1 MGGPLLQI
9 ALCQPRSVP
18 WGCLVCLTDLCL
30 KKVVEMLMR
39 LTLALRWVVVLAFIL
54 PMQLGGAYADVRVS
68 TATEPT
74 QRLDSRLTLLLG
86 NERQALSAV
95 REDRLRALTVPPAP
109 RRRGDA
115 ETSTTEV
122 AYTSEW
128 LSSQSLASGGADWQC
143 LSEALYFEA
152 RGESLRGQFAV
163 TEVILN
169 RVDSANFPNSVCEVI
184 NQGTG
189 KRFQCQFTYTCD
201 GRAEI
206 IREPAAY
213 QSVAKVARAALD
225 GAPRILTDGAT
236 YYHTNAVRPRWSR
249 RFNRTATIGV
259 HYFYKPPTRLSN
271 R

>member
-1 MGGPLLQI
+1 M
-9 ALCQPRSVP
+9 R
-18 WGCLVCLTDLCL
+18 
-30 KKVVEMLMR
+30 MR
-39 LTLALRWVVVLAFIL
+39 LTLVLGWAVGMALLLSV
-54 PMQLGGAYADVRVS
+54 QSGGALADVRVS

-74 QRLDSRLTLLLG
+74 QRLDSRLTRLLG

-95 REDRLRALTVPPAP
+95 RADRLRALTVPPAP
-109 RRRGDA
+109 RSRANNGTA
-115 ETSTTEV
+115 ATEV
-122 AYTSEW
+122 AYTDEW
-128 LSSQSLASGGADWQC
+128 LASQPAASGGAAWQC

-152 RGESLRGQFAV
+152 RGESVRGQFAV
-163 TEVILN
+163 AEVILN
-169 RVDSANFPNSVCEVI
+169 RVDSVSFPNSVCEVI

-189 KRFQCQFTYTCD
+189 QKFRCQFTYTCD
-201 GRAEI
+201 GIEEV

-213 QSVAKVARAALD
+213 QAVAKVARAALD
-225 GAPRILTDGAT
+225 GAPRTLTDGAT